1 MAGAY
6 GVRHGRMISK
16 MHKLF
21 VLQDKLQVTKGLDE
35 RNDFQSHVLAILYQ
49 DDNVRLWVTIG
60 GRNSVQFPGKREH
73 VFVFQQH
80 SGCSNIFDPLQGSE
94 EKLEFW
100 RSAFQVEVNDSLFRN
115 VRLTFSQWILKKE
128 VFF

>member
-21 VLQDKLQVTKGLDE
+21 VLQDKLQVTKGLDK

-49 DDNVRLWVTIG
+49 DDNVRL
-60 GRNSVQFPGKREH
+60 
-73 VFVFQQH
+73 
-80 SGCSNIFDPLQGSE
+80 
-94 EKLEFW
+94 
-100 RSAFQVEVNDSLFRN
+100 
-115 VRLTFSQWILKKE
+115 
-128 VFF
+128 